1 MSPALPSSQVGTTDM
16 LEIAKGNLLKAD
28 ADALVNTV
36 NTEGV
41 MGKGI
46 ALQFKQAY
54 PEMYK
59 AYERACETGQVKLGH
74 MDVHDLGG
82 LADGPR
88 WIINFPTKG
97 HWRAKSRLKDIE
109 AGLTD
114 LVATIERLGIGS
126 IAIPPLGC
134 GYGGLR
140 WEEVFPLIQSAF
152 DALPDVRV
160 LVYAPAGVPDASSM
174 PNRTL
179 KPALT
184 SGQAALVML
193 IERYLQGMLDP
204 IVSLLEVHKL
214 MYFLQEAGEPLKLT
228 YAKAIYGP
236 YAQNLR
242 HVLTRLEH
250 HYTAG
255 YGAGE
260 DSPTKQIA
268 LVGDAA
274 EQAQSVVEKDAPL
287 HDRMERVAA
296 LIDGFEDSFGLELLS
311 SVHWVA
317 THQSARTADEAI
329 AMVHGWSKRKRDLMK
344 PEHLRKAWSRL
355 EEQGWLPN
363 SMTSQHLH

>member
-1 MSPALPSSQVGTTDM
+1 MSHRSLSGRIGTTDM

-28 ADALVNTV
+28 VDALVNTV

-54 PEMYK
+54 PEMCR
-59 AYERACETGQVKLGH
+59 AYERACQSNQVKLGT

-82 LADGPR
+82 LAAGPR

-109 AGLTD
+109 SGLVD
-114 LVATIERLGIGS
+114 LVATVKRLGIGS
-126 IAIPPLGC
+126 IALPPLGC
-134 GYGGLR
+134 GYGGLP
-140 WEEVFPLIQSAF
+140 WEAVHPLIESAF
-152 DALPDVRV
+152 SALDEVHV
-160 LVYAPAGVPDASSM
+160 LLYAPTGVPEASGM
-174 PNRTL
+174 PNRTR

-214 MYFLQEAGEPLKLT
+214 MYFLQEAGEPLKLKYT
-228 YAKAIYGP
+228 KGTYGP

-242 HVLTRLEH
+242 HVLTRMEQ
-250 HYTAG
+250 HYTSG
-255 YGAGE
+255 YGDGE
-260 DSPTKQIA
+260 DAPTKPIS
-268 LVGDAA
+268 LVDDAA
-274 EQAQSVVEKDAPL
+274 DQARAAIENDAPL
-287 HDRMERVAA
+287 HERMERVAA

-311 SVHWVA
+311 SVHWMARQQQVA
-317 THQSARTADEAI
+317 TSPDEVI
-329 AMVHGWSKRKRDLMK
+329 AMVHGWSDRKRKLMK
-344 PEHLRKAWSRL
+344 PEHLRAAWNRL
-355 EEQGWLPN
+355 EEQGWL
-363 SMTSQHLH
+363 SSGAAHS

>member
-1 MSPALPSSQVGTTDM
+1 MSLALRSRRDGITNM
-16 LEIAKGNLLKAD
+16 LEIVKGNLLKAST
-28 ADALVNTV
+28 DALVNTV

-54 PEMYK
+54 PDMYR
-59 AYERACETGQVKLGH
+59 AYERACETGQVKLGL

-82 LADGPR
+82 LGGGAR

-109 AGLTD
+109 AGLVD
-114 LVATIERLGIGS
+114 LVSTVKRLEIKS

-140 WEEVFPLIQSAF
+140 WEDVYPMIQSAF
-152 DALPDVRV
+152 VGLQDVQV
-160 LVYAPAGVPDASSM
+160 LVYAPAGVPEASSM
-174 PNRTL
+174 PNRTR
-179 KPALT
+179 KRPLT

-214 MYFLQEAGEPLKLT
+214 MYFLQESGEPLKLKYT
-228 YAKAIYGP
+228 KAIYGP

-242 HVLTRLEH
+242 HVLTRLEK
-250 HYTAG
+250 HYTTG

-260 DSPTKQIA
+260 DTPTKTIS
-268 LVGDAA
+268 LVDDAA
-274 EQAQSVVEKDAPL
+274 EQARTVVEKDAPL
-287 HDRMERVAA
+287 YERMSRVAA

-317 THQSARTADEAI
+317 TQQSARDADEAI
-329 AMVHGWSKRKRDLMK
+329 SMVHSWSARKHGLMK
-344 PEHLRKAWSRL
+344 PEHLRKAWHRL
-355 EEQGWLPN
+355 EDQGWFAKD
-363 SMTSQHLH
+363 SAQ

>member
-1 MSPALPSSQVGTTDM
+1 M
-16 LEIAKGNLLKAD
+16 LEIAKGNLLKANV
-28 ADALVNTV
+28 DALVNTV

-54 PEMYK
+54 PEMCR
-59 AYERACETGQVKLGH
+59 AYERACETGQVKLGS

-82 LADGPR
+82 LAEGPR
-88 WIINFPTKG
+88 WIVNFPTKG

-109 AGLTD
+109 SGLVD
-114 LVATIERLGIGS
+114 LVSTVKRLGIKS

-140 WEEVFPLIQSAF
+140 WEDVYPMIQSAF
-152 DALPDVRV
+152 SGLDDVHV
-160 LVYAPAGVPDASSM
+160 LVYGPTGVPEASSM
-174 PNRTL
+174 PNHTKKRS
-179 KPALT
+179 LT

-193 IERYLQGMLDP
+193 VERYLQGMLDP

-214 MYFLQEAGEPLKLT
+214 MYFLQESGEPLRLKYT
-228 YAKAIYGP
+228 KAIYGP

-242 HVLTRLEH
+242 HVLTRLEQ
-250 HYTAG
+250 HYTSG

-260 DSPTKQIA
+260 DTPTKAIT

-274 EQAQSVVEKDAPL
+274 DQARAVVEKDAPL
-287 HDRMERVAA
+287 HERMERVAA
-296 LIDGFEDSFGLELLS
+296 LIDGYEDSFGLELLS

-317 THQSARTADEAI
+317 TQQSAKNADDAI
-329 AMVHGWSKRKRDLMK
+329 SMVRGWSDRKHALMK

-355 EEQGWLPN
+355 EEQGWLAVG
-363 SMTSQHLH
+363 TAAGR